1 MQATRNI
8 YVQSCF
14 QLSTQTSLYQAY
26 RPSPFAFFVMTTKK
40 LLDDVNILKKGNLET
55 NMGKR
60 KFDET
65 HVDGDSEVEG
75 ADEKQS
81 REYSMNLRRQSTAS
95 ARLSYSSTSTSSSS
109 AESQFP
115 SPEFRVPD
123 FLNAP
128 SNAEA
133 PHLDRFG
140 SVFCTGSTGVR
151 GSSISVTRNDD
162 TALGEKD
169 DVRVQPS
176 NLEGDQSP
184 VNTSFESE
192 FNTNSDISKNSSN
205 KSNSLKA
212 LRRSNRNARGNIT
225 S

>member
-1 MQATRNI
+1 MRCKQQETFMYNYVCDSPTR
-8 YVQSCF
+8 
-14 QLSTQTSLYQAY
+14 TSLYQAY

-40 LLDDVNILKKGNLET
+40 LLDDVNILKKGHLET

-60 KFDET
+60 KFGET

-81 REYSMNLRRQSTAS
+81 REYSTNLRRQSTAS
-95 ARLSYSSTSTSSSS
+95 ARLSYSSTSTSSSSSS

-128 SNAEA
+128 SNTEA
-133 PHLDRFG
+133 PRLDRFG
-140 SVFCTGSTGVR
+140 TAFCAGATGVR
-151 GSSISVTRNDD
+151 GSGVST

-169 DVRVQPS
+169 EIKVQPS

-192 FNTNSDISKNSSN
+192 FNTNSDISKSSSN
-205 KSNSLKA
+205 KSNSMQA
-212 LRRSNRNARGNIT
+212 PRRSNRNARGNIT